1 MADPRNPCRSTGK
14 RSDVSSW
21 VFVGAVP
28 EDIVGAA
35 GGGAGVGV
43 CQKITCLWKRTF
55 SLQYSCSCN
64 GKTTDDVV
72 VPGNVEYYKVTITDS
87 FPTISLSLGLP
98 VPGVLGA
105 IADALG
111 VGIDLAHFWAPGAE
125 AAVNARAA
133 QDAPADSAD
142 ATPGTKS
149 KLKPA
154 PVAVCGSVIDFG
166 GGNVAPWPAPG
177 TPPAT
182 PADDRTELECGKA
195 TSFTRHSYGW
205 GTGADP
211 AEAQA
216 NAETRLRFLTPSDIQ
231 RFVDD
236 YKCRAPCI
244 MKLPYQVTYTAMSIA
259 PYNNPPPQVASTS
272 FWCFASWE
280 WTVTLDCIQG

>member
-125 AAVNARAA
+125 A
-133 QDAPADSAD
+133 
-142 ATPGTKS
+142 
-149 KLKPA
+149 
-154 PVAVCGSVIDFG
+154 
-166 GGNVAPWPAPG
+166 
-177 TPPAT
+177 

-216 NAETRLRFLTPSDIQ
+216 NAEMRLRFLTPSDIQ

-244 MKLPYQVTYTAMSIA
+244 MKLPYQITY
-259 PYNNPPPQVASTS
+259 
-272 FWCFASWE
+272 
-280 WTVTLDCIQG
+280 